1 MAFFLVTRI
10 AELEAALLP
19 LARQHVKFP
28 NAMDDATMINTHD
41 GIADDDLTFGHARH
55 AAELLGLAITIGG
68 GNGNAGN
75 NPGAAGQVA
84 RGEPCP

>member
-28 NAMDDATMINTHD
+28 NAMDDTSMLCLHD
-41 GIADDDLTFGHARH
+41 GIAANDLTFGHARR
-55 AAELLGLAITIGG
+55 AAKLLGFNKDDAGHGG
-68 GNGNAGN
+68 HT
-75 NPGAAGQVA
+75 
-84 RGEPCP
+84 